1 MDGERDEFGNL
12 PILPFMRIAEGNA
25 RLIDK
30 GTPVIPYPGESRASV
45 GIQYRG
51 AAPDLG
57 CFETDEEMGSGGNAL
72 VEENDGACRELN
84 VQVMRLAAGQLLVTL
99 PDSEPLS
106 KCAISLI
113 DMSGRTIAAHTFY
126 GNTTVVDATRLQRGC
141 DTSGQNGRRR
151 GYRQVVAA
159 VMTCF
164 YCTELILNL
173 FSVK

>member
-126 GNTTVVDATRLQRGC
+126 GNTTVVDATGC
-141 DTSGQNGRRR
+141 KG
-151 GYRQVVAA
+151 VA
-159 VMTCF
+159 
-164 YCTELILNL
+164 ILL
-173 FSVK
+173 VRTAGAEGTVKLLLP